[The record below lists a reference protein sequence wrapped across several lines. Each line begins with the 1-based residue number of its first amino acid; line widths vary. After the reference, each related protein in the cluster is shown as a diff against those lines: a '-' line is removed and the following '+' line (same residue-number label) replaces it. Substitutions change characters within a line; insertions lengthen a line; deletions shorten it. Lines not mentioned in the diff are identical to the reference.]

1 MLVNEEKRL
10 VDENS
15 QVFFHKGLKRLVD
28 GLLGL
33 IYLMSSLIGLVTS
46 PFSNKKTLGKLV
58 FFCCLFF
65 KYPSTYLYSLR
76 KIA

>member
-58 FFCCLFF
+58 FFLLLVF
-65 KYPSTYLYSLR
+65 
-76 KIA
+76 